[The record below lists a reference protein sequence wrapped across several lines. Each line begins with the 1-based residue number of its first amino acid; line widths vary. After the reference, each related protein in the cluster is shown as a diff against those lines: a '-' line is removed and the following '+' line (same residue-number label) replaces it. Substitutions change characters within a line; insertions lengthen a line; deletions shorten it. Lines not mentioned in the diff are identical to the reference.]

1 MDGRFTVGAS
11 VVREGHEGRR
21 RDEAL
26 EAREVFH
33 MYQRKAMSESPK
45 TSLVPVGFLSALP
58 PTPRVR
64 SEQRD
69 HFNRFFRSSA

>member
-26 EAREVFH
+26 EAKEVFH

-45 TSLVPVGFLSALP
+45 TSLFRKDLYQLSP
-58 PTPRVR
+58 QHRG
-64 SEQRD
+64 
-69 HFNRFFRSSA
+69 